1 VHFSHCFSTLIF
13 VLVTLQLRI
22 YALYDLNKHLLVSL
36 GVAFAAS
43 FSAALAIH
51 VHALRQIR
59 ATSHAVPGLPFCVPH
74 GVPARYW
81 TVWVPILAFEV
92 LLLALAVHRAAADDG
107 GPRRIVHA
115 RRLVDILVRDSV
127 AYFFVCVRPPAPART
142 LAHAPAAACSAR
154 T

>member
-1 VHFSHCFSTLIF
+1 
-13 VLVTLQLRI
+13 VT
-22 YALYDLNKHLLVSL
+22 L

-81 TVWVPILAFEV
+81 TGWAPIRACEV
-92 LLLALAVHRAAADDG
+92 LPPALAVHRAAADDG
-107 GPRRIVHA
+107 GPRRLVHA
-115 RRLVDILVRDSV
+115 RRLVDVLVRDSV